1 MIQFIK
7 KNEDVFGGPHCGK
20 QEKIVSAFTGSG
32 GGLVPLPHIHEIFL
46 IDCRIAGT
54 THVEDIDDKTADI
67 DKGTLLM
74 FRREKDNQYDN
85 LAIQILNS
93 KKERIGYVPKAKN
106 EILARLMDAGKLI
119 FGRVEEK
126 EKVEDW
132 IKISIKVFMKDV

>member
-1 MIQFIK
+1 MTEKPTSSGGMIPI
-7 KNEDVFGGPHCGK
+7 ESW
-20 QEKIVSAFTGSG
+20 EKIISTYGDGS

-54 THVEDIDDKTADI
+54 THVEGIDDKTSNI

-74 FRREKDNQYDN
+74 FQREKDNQYDS
-85 LAIQILNS
+85 LAIQILND

-126 EKVEDW
+126 EKVDDW

>member
-1 MIQFIK
+1 MTEKTTSGGGMIPV
-7 KNEDVFGGPHCGK
+7 ETW
-20 QEKIVSAFTGSG
+20 EKIVSAFSGSG

-54 THVEDIDDKTADI
+54 THVEGIDDKTANI

-74 FRREKDNQYDN
+74 FQREKDNQYDA
-85 LAIQILNS
+85 LAIQILND
-93 KKERIGYVPKAKN
+93 KKERIDYVPKAKN
-106 EILARLMDAGKLI
+106 EVLARLMDAGKLI

-126 EKVEDW
+126 EKVDDW

>member
-1 MIQFIK
+1 MTEKSTSGGGMIPV
-7 KNEDVFGGPHCGK
+7 ETW
-20 QEKIVSAFTGSG
+20 EKIVSAFSGSG

-54 THVEDIDDKTADI
+54 THVEGIDDKTANI

-74 FRREKDNQYDN
+74 FQREKDNQYDA
-85 LAIQILNS
+85 LAIQILND
-93 KKERIGYVPKAKN
+93 KKERIGYVPKSKN
-106 EILARLMDAGKLI
+106 EVLARLMDAGKLI

-126 EKVEDW
+126 EKVDDW

>member
-1 MIQFIK
+1 MTEKSTSGSGMIPI
-7 KNEDVFGGPHCGK
+7 EAW
-20 QEKIVSAFTGSG
+20 EKIVSAFTGSG

-54 THVEDIDDKTADI
+54 THVEDIDDKTANI

-126 EKVEDW
+126 EKVDDW

>member
-1 MIQFIK
+1 MTEKSTSGGGMIPI
-7 KNEDVFGGPHCGK
+7 EAW
-20 QEKIVSAFTGSG
+20 EKIVSAFNGGG
-32 GGLVPLPHIHEIFL
+32 GGLVPLPHINEIFL

-85 LAIQILNS
+85 LAIQILNG

-126 EKVEDW
+126 EKVDDW

>member
-1 MIQFIK
+1 MTEKSTSGSGMIPI
-7 KNEDVFGGPHCGK
+7 EAW
-20 QEKIVSAFTGSG
+20 EKIVSVFTGSG

-74 FRREKDNQYDN
+74 FRREKDNQDAN

-126 EKVEDW
+126 EKVDDW

>member
-1 MIQFIK
+1 MTEKSTSGSGMIPI
-7 KNEDVFGGPHCGK
+7 EAW
-20 QEKIVSAFTGSG
+20 EKIVSAFTGSG

-106 EILARLMDAGKLI
+106 EVLARLMDAGKLI

-126 EKVEDW
+126 EKVDDW

>member
-1 MIQFIK
+1 MTEKSTSGGGMIPI
-7 KNEDVFGGPHCGK
+7 ETW
-20 QEKIVSAFTGSG
+20 EKIVSAFSGSSS
-32 GGLVPLPHIHEIFL
+32 GLVPLPHIHEIFL

-67 DKGTLLM
+67 GKGTLLM
-74 FRREKDNQYDN
+74 FQREKDNQYDN

-126 EKVEDW
+126 EKVDDW

>member
-1 MIQFIK
+1 MTEKSTSGGGMIPI
-7 KNEDVFGGPHCGK
+7 EAW
-20 QEKIVSAFTGSG
+20 EKIVSAFNGSG

-85 LAIQILNS
+85 LAIQILNG

-106 EILARLMDAGKLI
+106 EVLARLMDAGKLI

-126 EKVEDW
+126 EKVDDW

>member
-1 MIQFIK
+1 MTEKSTSGGGMIPIETWK
-7 KNEDVFGGPHCGK
+7 
-20 QEKIVSAFTGSG
+20 KIVSAFGGSG

-54 THVEDIDDKTADI
+54 THVEEIDDKTANI

-74 FRREKDNQYDN
+74 FRREKDNQYDA
-85 LAIQILNS
+85 LAIQILND

-106 EILARLMDAGKLI
+106 EVLARLMDAGKLI

-126 EKVEDW
+126 EKVDDW

>member
-1 MIQFIK
+1 MTEKSTSGSGMIPI
-7 KNEDVFGGPHCGK
+7 EAW
-20 QEKIVSAFTGSG
+20 EKIVSAFSGSG

-67 DKGTLLM
+67 GKGTLLM
-74 FRREKDNQYDN
+74 FQREKDNQYDN

-126 EKVEDW
+126 EKVDDW

>member
-1 MIQFIK
+1 MTEKSTSGSGMIPI
-7 KNEDVFGGPHCGK
+7 EAW
-20 QEKIVSAFTGSG
+20 EKIVSAFSGSG

-126 EKVEDW
+126 EKVDDW

>member
-1 MIQFIK
+1 MTEKTTSGGGMIPV
-7 KNEDVFGGPHCGK
+7 ETW
-20 QEKIVSAFTGSG
+20 EKIVSAFSGSG

-54 THVEDIDDKTADI
+54 THVEGIDDKTANI

-74 FRREKDNQYDN
+74 FQREKDNQYDA
-85 LAIQILNS
+85 LAIQILND
-93 KKERIGYVPKAKN
+93 KKERIGYVPKTKN
-106 EILARLMDAGKLI
+106 EVLARLMDAGKLI

-126 EKVEDW
+126 EKVDDW

>member
-1 MIQFIK
+1 MTEKSTSGSGMIPI
-7 KNEDVFGGPHCGK
+7 EAW
-20 QEKIVSAFTGSG
+20 EKIVSAFTGSG

-126 EKVEDW
+126 EKVDDW

>member
-1 MIQFIK
+1 MTEKSTSGSGMIPI
-7 KNEDVFGGPHCGK
+7 EAW
-20 QEKIVSAFTGSG
+20 EKIVSAFTGSG

-46 IDCRIAGT
+46 IDCRIVGT

-67 DKGTLLM
+67 DKCTLLM

-85 LAIQILNS
+85 LAIQILNG

-126 EKVEDW
+126 EKVDDW

>member
-1 MIQFIK
+1 MTEKSTSGSGMIPI
-7 KNEDVFGGPHCGK
+7 EAW
-20 QEKIVSAFTGSG
+20 EKIVSAFTGSG

-126 EKVEDW
+126 EKVDDW
-132 IKISIKVFMKDV
+132 IKISLKVFMKDV

>member
-1 MIQFIK
+1 MTEKSTSGGGMIPIEAWK
-7 KNEDVFGGPHCGK
+7 
-20 QEKIVSAFTGSG
+20 KIVSAFNGGG

-85 LAIQILNS
+85 LAIQILNG

-106 EILARLMDAGKLI
+106 EILARLIDAGKLI

-126 EKVEDW
+126 EKVNDW

>member
-1 MIQFIK
+1 MTEKSTSGGGMIPI
-7 KNEDVFGGPHCGK
+7 EAW
-20 QEKIVSAFTGSG
+20 EKIVSAFSGSG

-93 KKERIGYVPKAKN
+93 KKERIGYPHSRGREA
-106 EILARLMDAGKLI
+106 ARRRGCP
-119 FGRVEEK
+119 R
-126 EKVEDW
+126 
-132 IKISIKVFMKDV
+132 

>member
-1 MIQFIK
+1 MTEKSTSGGGMIPIEAWK
-7 KNEDVFGGPHCGK
+7 
-20 QEKIVSAFTGSG
+20 KIVSAFNGGG

-85 LAIQILNS
+85 LAIQILNGKKRENWLCS
-93 KKERIGYVPKAKN
+93 KGQK
-106 EILARLMDAGKLI
+106 
-119 FGRVEEK
+119 
-126 EKVEDW
+126 
-132 IKISIKVFMKDV
+132 